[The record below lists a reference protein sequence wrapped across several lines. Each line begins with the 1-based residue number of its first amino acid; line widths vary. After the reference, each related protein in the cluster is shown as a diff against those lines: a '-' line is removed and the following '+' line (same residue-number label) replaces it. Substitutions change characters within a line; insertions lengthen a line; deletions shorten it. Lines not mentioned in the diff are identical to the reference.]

1 MNFITENFV
10 FCVLLL
16 ASSAAL
22 SLAVPVMANS
32 DEAMLQSLS
41 EELQVDAAPTQ
52 NTDLAAVSL
61 ENTQETQTRHSGKMT
76 RFVRL
81 QTAVVNFQV
90 SYVAVST
97 PDGKVVSEGK
107 GVTSSCGSCGYPAAP
122 NVIVNGKAEIRAHP
136 GAWHSTG
143 SNLDWIEIDLGQDY
157 PVSKVVFYN
166 RADCC
171 QERSNGA
178 VLTLLDSGRGTVDSA
193 LLNGDNMQIFTFVS
207 CDIDMNT
214 ASYSN
219 NHAES
224 ASPILGLLCGLQMKI
239 KSTEVA
245 GAKQVAAVKAAAETK
260 KAVVQKAQEDFD
272 KATAAA
278 ITADKDESN
287 SNNQRQKEL
296 AMIDTM
302 VAMIHALNGKGLG
315 NSAAAPIVDIAELA
329 GRPSGFYFVKPQ
341 NEASAV
347 KMYVDND
354 RNGGGWVLAAR
365 VTTASCQAHITRAA
379 VGLKSANEGPT
390 KGDTVTTKMSDSF
403 IQNLRSSS
411 SAKGTIGFWMEA
423 QDFRKDTFIS
433 SQATVNLESS
443 ASDMSQRT
451 NVANTYSTNQG
462 LSQRGPNTGTRG
474 FGDHHTSSGTYFA
487 WGRHPEQGS
496 NCGFREDVLG
506 SSNGFLWVR

>member
-1 MNFITENFV
+1 MKFLL
-10 FCVLLL
+10 CVLLL

-41 EELQVDAAPTQ
+41 EQLQVDAAPTQ
-52 NTDLAAVSL
+52 NTDLAADTL
-61 ENTQETQTRHSGKMT
+61 ENAQETRQGHSGKMT

-81 QTAVVNFQV
+81 QTAVLNFQV

-136 GAWHSTG
+136 GEWHSTG

-239 KSTEVA
+239 KSTQVS
-245 GAKQVAAVKAAAETK
+245 GAQQVAAVKAAAETK

-302 VAMIHALNGKGLG
+302 VTMIHALNGRSLG
-315 NSAAAPIVDIAELA
+315 SSAAAPVVDIAQLV
-329 GRPSGFYFVKPQ
+329 GRPSGFYFVKPK
-341 NEASAV
+341 NEKDAV
-347 KMYVDND
+347 KVYVDND

-365 VTTASCQAHITRAA
+365 VTIASCNAHLTRSA
-379 VGLKSANEGPT
+379 VNLKSASEGPT
-390 KGDTVTTKMSDSF
+390 KEDTTTVKLADSF
-403 IQNLRSSS
+403 IQSLRTSS
-411 SAKGTIGFWMEA
+411 SAEGTIGYWMEA
-423 QDFRKDTFIS
+423 PGFQKNTFIS
-433 SQATVNLESS
+433 SQATVDSPGQANAMPQRANLASS
-443 ASDMSQRT
+443 
-451 NVANTYSTNQG
+451 YGKNQG
-462 LSQRGPNTGTRG
+462 LQQMEPNYGTKG
-474 FGDHHTSSGTYFA
+474 FGDHHTSVGKYFA
-487 WGRHPEQGS
+487 YGRLDD
-496 NCGFREDVLG
+496 CGFREDNLG
-506 SSNGFLWVR
+506 RSDGFLWVR

>member
-1 MNFITENFV
+1 MKFLL
-10 FCVLLL
+10 CVLLL

-52 NTDLAAVSL
+52 NTDLAADSL
-61 ENTQETQTRHSGKMT
+61 ENAQEMDVKTRHSGKMT

-81 QTAVVNFQV
+81 QSASSYLQV
-90 SYVAVST
+90 SYIAVST

-107 GVTSSCGSCGYPAAP
+107 GVTSSCSSCGYPAAP
-122 NVIVNGKAEIRAHP
+122 NVIVNGKAEARAHP
-136 GAWHSTG
+136 GEWHAT
-143 SNLDWIEIDLGQDY
+143 SNLDWIEIDPGQDY

-171 QERSNGA
+171 QDRSNGA

-193 LLNGDNMQIFTFVS
+193 LLNGNNMQIFTFVS

-245 GAKQVAAVKAAAETK
+245 GAQQVAAVKAAAETK

-278 ITADKDESN
+278 STADKDESN
-287 SNNQRQKEL
+287 SNMQRQKEL

-302 VAMIHALNGKGLG
+302 VTMIHALNGRSLG
-315 NSAAAPIVDIAELA
+315 SSAAVPVVDIAQLV

-341 NEASAV
+341 NEKDAV
-347 KMYVDND
+347 KVYVDND

-365 VTTASCQAHITRAA
+365 VTIASCNAHLTRSA
-379 VGLKSANEGPT
+379 VNMKSASEGPT
-390 KGDTVTTKMSDSF
+390 KQDTTTVKLADSF
-403 IQNLRSSS
+403 IQSLRTSS
-411 SAKGTIGFWMEA
+411 SAQGTIGYWMEA
-423 QDFRKDTFIS
+423 PGFRKDTFIS
-433 SQATVNLESS
+433 SQATVDSPAKANEMPQRANLASS
-443 ASDMSQRT
+443 YGKTQPLEQMH
-451 NVANTYSTNQG
+451 
-462 LSQRGPNTGTRG
+462 PNYGTKG
-474 FGDHHTSSGTYFA
+474 FGDHHTSVGRYFA
-487 WGRHPEQGS
+487 YGRLDD
-496 NCGFREDVLG
+496 CGFREDNLG
-506 SSNGFLWVR
+506 RSDGFLWVR

>member
-1 MNFITENFV
+1 MKFLL
-10 FCVLLL
+10 CVLLL

-52 NTDLAAVSL
+52 NTDLAADTL
-61 ENTQETQTRHSGKMT
+61 ENAQETDAVTDHSGKMT

-81 QTAVVNFQV
+81 QSASSYLQV
-90 SYVAVST
+90 SYIAVST
-97 PDGKVVSEGK
+97 PDGKVVSERK

-122 NVIVNGKAEIRAHP
+122 NVIVNGKAEARAHP
-136 GAWHSTG
+136 GEWHAT

-171 QERSNGA
+171 QERSNQA
-178 VLTLLDSGRGTVDSA
+178 ILTLLDSNRGTVDSA

-224 ASPILGLLCGLQMKI
+224 ANPILGLLCGLQMKI
-239 KSTEVA
+239 KSTQVA

-278 ITADKDESN
+278 TTADKDESN
-287 SNNQRQKEL
+287 SNMQRQKEL
-296 AMIDTM
+296 DMIDTM

-315 NSAAAPIVDIAELA
+315 NSAAAPVVDIAELA
-329 GRPSGFYFVKPQ
+329 GRPSGFYFVKPK
-341 NEASAV
+341 NEAAAV

-354 RNGGGWVLAAR
+354 RNGGGWVLVAR

-403 IQNLRSSS
+403 IQNLRTSS

-462 LSQRGPNTGTRG
+462 LSQRGPNSGTRG
-474 FGDHHTSSGTYFA
+474 FGDHHTSGGTYFA
-487 WGRHPEQGS
+487 WGRHPEERN
-496 NCGFREDVLG
+496 NCGFREDNLG

>member
-1 MNFITENFV
+1 MKFLL
-10 FCVLLL
+10 CVLLL

-41 EELQVDAAPTQ
+41 EQLQVDAAPTQ
-52 NTDLAAVSL
+52 NTDLAADTL
-61 ENTQETQTRHSGKMT
+61 ENAQETRQGHSGKMT

-81 QTAVVNFQV
+81 QTAVLNFQV

-136 GAWHSTG
+136 GEWHSTG

-239 KSTEVA
+239 KSTQVS
-245 GAKQVAAVKAAAETK
+245 GAQQVAAVKAAAETK

-302 VAMIHALNGKGLG
+302 VTMIHALNGRSLG
-315 NSAAAPIVDIAELA
+315 SSAAAPVVDIAQLV
-329 GRPSGFYFVKPQ
+329 GRPS
-341 NEASAV
+341 
-347 KMYVDND
+347 
-354 RNGGGWVLAAR
+354 
-365 VTTASCQAHITRAA
+365 
-379 VGLKSANEGPT
+379 
-390 KGDTVTTKMSDSF
+390 
-403 IQNLRSSS
+403 
-411 SAKGTIGFWMEA
+411 
-423 QDFRKDTFIS
+423 
-433 SQATVNLESS
+433 
-443 ASDMSQRT
+443 
-451 NVANTYSTNQG
+451 
-462 LSQRGPNTGTRG
+462 
-474 FGDHHTSSGTYFA
+474 
-487 WGRHPEQGS
+487 
-496 NCGFREDVLG
+496 
-506 SSNGFLWVR
+506 